1 MAPSALPTAAPTT
14 GKTVVAAPGN
24 GGKKPLAHTG
34 VSSVA
39 VVAFLLAS
47 LGGVVVLRSRRKEA

>member
-1 MAPSALPTAAPTT
+1 
-14 GKTVVAAPGN
+14 VAAPGN

-47 LGGVVVLRSRRKEA
+47 LGGVAVLRSRRKEA